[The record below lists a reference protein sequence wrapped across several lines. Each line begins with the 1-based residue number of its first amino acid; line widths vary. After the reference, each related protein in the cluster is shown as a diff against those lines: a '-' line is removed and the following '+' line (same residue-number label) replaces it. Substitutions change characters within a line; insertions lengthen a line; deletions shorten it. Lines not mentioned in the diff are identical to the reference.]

1 MHEILFSFVKSLFI
15 FCFPYFLFLIRKNS
29 HDFWHNFYECSEGS
43 IFDRTFLTCVILV
56 FLYQVIFG
64 DGFESVKQNREIC
77 SPSSPVFLPDTE
89 MSCGPSE
96 KQLLCKKVSKMFPLT
111 SNI

>member
-1 MHEILFSFVKSLFI
+1 MIKCPPTRIATALKEYSVV
-15 FCFPYFLFLIRKNS
+15 FLYLTKL
-29 HDFWHNFYECSEGS
+29 
-43 IFDRTFLTCVILV
+43 LTCVVFV

-64 DGFESVKQNREIC
+64 EGLESVKQNREIC
-77 SPSSPVFLPDTE
+77 SPRSPVFLPDTE